1 MASLVVE
8 GFHDNFITISMASQW
23 VRMFLIY
30 YVRKVESAELYQES
44 YINVYIII
52 LYYMKFEV
60 ESIENF

>member
-1 MASLVVE
+1 
-8 GFHDNFITISMASQW
+8 
-23 VRMFLIY
+23 MFLIY

-44 YINVYIII
+44 YINVYII

>member
-1 MASLVVE
+1 
-8 GFHDNFITISMASQW
+8 
-23 VRMFLIY
+23 MFLIY

>member
-8 GFHDNFITISMASQW
+8 GFHDNFITISMASQR

-30 YVRKVESAELYQES
+30 YVRKVESAELYQKS
-44 YINVYIII
+44 YINVYII